1 MKKITQGTPF
11 IFFYLLMFAS
21 CKEKNTG
28 PKEETINSINLK
40 RGDVVL
46 CGPPDKEFGSVAFVS
61 SCSEK
66 VKKDFNLALALL
78 HSFEYDEAEKVFA
91 KVIDEDPTCA
101 MAYWG
106 VAMSNYHPLW
116 APPTEGEL
124 EKGAKA
130 IAIAQSLSPKSKIE
144 TTYIEAIATFYKDW
158 KSTTHATRNINYE
171 KAMEKIY
178 TEDPAEKEAAIF
190 YALALDGTAD
200 PTDKSYK
207 NQKKAAAILNAL
219 YPGEPNHPGIVHYII
234 HTYDSPELASLG
246 LEAARKY
253 ASVAPAS
260 AHAQH
265 MPSHIFTRLGLWDEC
280 INSNRIAAAS
290 AKCYAENTG
299 MKGHWDEEL
308 HALDYLVYAYL
319 QKGDNNSAKQQ
330 WDYLNSFQDVFPVNF
345 KVAYAFASIPSRY
358 VLENKMWKEAA
369 AILPHATIVPWEN
382 YPWQEGIIHFARL
395 MGSVNIGN
403 IDSARNE
410 LKKLSELQNKLTE
423 QKDLYKANQL
433 QIQKTIGEA
442 WILLKEGKNV
452 EALKLMNSAADMED
466 KTEKHAVTPGEV
478 LPARELLANML
489 LQVNKFTEALTMYE
503 AVLKKQPNRF
513 NALYGAAI
521 TSERINNN
529 DKAVSYYRQLIA
541 IASGS
546 NRPELEN
553 AKSFL
558 KKNNS
563 SL

>member
-466 KTEKHAVTPGEV
+466 KTEKHAVTPGAV